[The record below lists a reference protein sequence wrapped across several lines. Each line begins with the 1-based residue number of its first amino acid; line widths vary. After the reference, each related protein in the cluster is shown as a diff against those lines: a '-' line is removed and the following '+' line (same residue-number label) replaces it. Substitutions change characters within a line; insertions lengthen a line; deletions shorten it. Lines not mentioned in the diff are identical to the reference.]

1 MKLSTILFTACATL
15 AAALP
20 SPITPSEAAVLQK
33 RVYTST
39 ETSHIDQESYNFFEK
54 YARLANIGYCV
65 GPGTKIFKPF
75 NCGLQCAHFPNVEL
89 IEEFHDPRLI
99 FDVSGYL
106 AVDHASKQIYLVIR
120 GTHSLEDVITDIRIM
135 QAPLTNFDL
144 AANISST
151 ATCDDCLVH
160 NGFIQSYNN
169 TYNQIGPKLDSV
181 IEQYPDYQIA
191 VTGHSLGGAAALL
204 FGINLKVNDHDPLV
218 VTLGQPIV
226 GNAGFANWVD
236 KLFFGQENPDVS
248 KVSKDRKLYRITHR
262 GDIVPQVPFWDG
274 YQHCSGEVFIDWP
287 LIHPPLS
294 NVVMCQ
300 GQSNKQCSAGNTLLQ
315 QVNVIGNHLQYFVTE
330 GVCGI

>member
-1 MKLSTILFTACATL
+1 MKFSTIFTALTVAS
-15 AAALP
+15 ALP
-20 SPITPSEAAVLQK
+20 SISAPEANALQE

-39 ETSHIDQESYNFFEK
+39 ETAHIDQNAYNFFEK

-75 NCGLQCAHFPNVEL
+75 ICGLQCARFPNVEL
-89 IEEFHDPRLI
+89 IQEFHDPALV

-120 GTHSLEDVITDIRIM
+120 GTHSLEDIITDIRIM
-135 QAPLTNFDL
+135 QAPLTHFDL
-144 AANISST
+144 AANVSAT
-151 ATCDDCLVH
+151 ATCEDCLVH

-169 TYNQIGPKLDSV
+169 TFNQIGPKLDSV
-181 IEQYPDYQIA
+181 ITQYPDYQIA

-204 FGINLKVNDHDPLV
+204 FGINLKVNGHDPLV

-236 KLFFGQENPDVS
+236 RLFFGKENPDTT
-248 KVSKDRKLYRITHR
+248 KITADRKLYRITHR
-262 GDIVPQVPFWDG
+262 GDIVPQIPFWDG
-274 YQHCSGEVFIDWP
+274 YQHCSGEIFIDWP
-287 LIHPPLS
+287 LINPPLS
-294 NVVMCQ
+294 NVVACQ
-300 GQSNKQCSAGNTLLQ
+300 GQSNKQCSAGNLLISQ
-315 QVNVIGNHLQYFVTE
+315 ANLLNHLQYFVTE